1 MPWFKKNL
9 RQWLNRFSLR
19 ACFLTLF
26 FSGYS
31 KKAPGTIGSLVALL
45 LGLPILIF
53 SANTLFLAAILI
65 GLIAIA
71 QIDKE
76 EEESK
81 IHDSSYIVIDELVG
95 MWLAMAIS
103 GLSLAG
109 VILSFIFFRIY
120 DITKP
125 SLIGKIDKEVKG
137 GLGVVADDAL
147 AGVLAGL
154 SVLLA
159 INILGFFNIK
169 L

>member
-1 MPWFKKNL
+1 M
-9 RQWLNRFSLR
+9 
-19 ACFLTLF
+19 
-26 FSGYS
+26 
-31 KKAPGTIGSLVALL
+31 L

-53 SANTLFLAAILI
+53 SANTLFLGAIFV
-65 GLIAIA
+65 GLIAIT

-81 IHDSSYIVIDELVG
+81 IHDGSYIVIDELVG
-95 MWLAMAIS
+95 MWLAMAVS

-154 SVLLA
+154 SALLV
-159 INILGFFNIK
+159 IHILGFFNIK

>member
-1 MPWFKKNL
+1 MNK
-9 RQWLNRFSLR
+9 FSLR

-53 SANTLFLAAILI
+53 SANTLFLAAVLI
-65 GLIAIA
+65 GLVAIA

-103 GLSLAG
+103 RLSLAG

-154 SVLLA
+154 SALLV

>member
-1 MPWFKKNL
+1 MNK
-9 RQWLNRFSLR
+9 FSLR

-45 LGLPILIF
+45 LGLPVLIF
-53 SANTLFLAAILI
+53 SANTLFLSAVLI

>member
-1 MPWFKKNL
+1 MDKFGW
-9 RQWLNRFSLR
+9 R

-53 SANTLFLAAILI
+53 SANTLFLGAIFV
-65 GLIAIA
+65 GLIAIT

-76 EEESK
+76 EEETK
-81 IHDSSYIVIDELVG
+81 RHDSSYIVIDELVG

-103 GLSLAG
+103 GLSLVG

-154 SVLLA
+154 SVLLV

-169 L
+169 F

>member
-1 MPWFKKNL
+1 MDK
-9 RQWLNRFSLR
+9 FSLR

-45 LGLPILIF
+45 LGLPVLIF
-53 SANTLFLAAILI
+53 SANTLFLGAVFV
-65 GLIAIA
+65 GLIAIT

-76 EEESK
+76 EEETK
-81 IHDSSYIVIDELVG
+81 RHDSSYIVIDELVG

-109 VILSFIFFRIY
+109 VVLSFIFFRIY

-154 SVLLA
+154 SALLV
-159 INILGFFNIK
+159 IHILGFFNIK

>member
-1 MPWFKKNL
+1 MDK
-9 RQWLNRFSLR
+9 FSLR

-154 SVLLA
+154 SVLLT

>member
-1 MPWFKKNL
+1 MDKFNW
-9 RQWLNRFSLR
+9 R

-53 SANTLFLAAILI
+53 SANTLFLGAIFI

-76 EEESK
+76 EEETK
-81 IHDSSYIVIDELVG
+81 RHDSSYIVIDELVG

-109 VILSFIFFRIY
+109 VVLSFIFFRIY

-154 SVLLA
+154 SVLLV

>member
-1 MPWFKKNL
+1 M
-9 RQWLNRFSLR
+9 
-19 ACFLTLF
+19 
-26 FSGYS
+26 
-31 KKAPGTIGSLVALL
+31 L

-53 SANTLFLAAILI
+53 SANTLFLGAVFV

-76 EEESK
+76 EEETK

-95 MWLAMAIS
+95 MWLAMAVS

-154 SVLLA
+154 SALLV
-159 INILGFFNIK
+159 ISVLGFFNIK
-169 L
+169 F

>member
-1 MPWFKKNL
+1 MDK
-9 RQWLNRFSLR
+9 FSLR

-45 LGLPILIF
+45 LGLPVLIF
-53 SANTLFLAAILI
+53 SANTLFLGAIFI

-76 EEESK
+76 EEETK
-81 IHDSSYIVIDELVG
+81 RHDSSYIVIDELVG

-109 VILSFIFFRIY
+109 VILSFIFFRVY

-154 SVLLA
+154 SALLV
-159 INILGFFNIK
+159 IHILGFFNIK

>member
-1 MPWFKKNL
+1 MDK
-9 RQWLNRFSLR
+9 FSLR

-45 LGLPILIF
+45 LGLPVLIF
-53 SANTLFLAAILI
+53 SANTLFLGAIFI

-76 EEESK
+76 EEETK
-81 IHDSSYIVIDELVG
+81 RHDSSYIVIDELVG
-95 MWLAMAIS
+95 MWLAMAVS

-125 SLIGKIDKEVKG
+125 SLIGKVDKEVKG

-154 SVLLA
+154 SALLV
-159 INILGFFNIK
+159 IYILGFFNIK

>member
-1 MPWFKKNL
+1 MNK
-9 RQWLNRFSLR
+9 FSLR

-45 LGLPILIF
+45 LGLPVLIF
-53 SANTLFLAAILI
+53 SANTLFLAAVLI
-65 GLIAIA
+65 GLIAIT

-109 VILSFIFFRIY
+109 VVLSFIFFRIY

>member
-1 MPWFKKNL
+1 MDK
-9 RQWLNRFSLR
+9 FSLR
-19 ACFLTLF
+19 TCFLTLF

-53 SANTLFLAAILI
+53 SANTLFLGAIFV

-76 EEESK
+76 EEETK
-81 IHDSSYIVIDELVG
+81 RHDSSYIVIDELVG

-147 AGVLAGL
+147 AGILAGL
-154 SVLLA
+154 SALLV
-159 INILGFFNIK
+159 ISILGFFNIK

>member
-1 MPWFKKNL
+1 M
-9 RQWLNRFSLR
+9 
-19 ACFLTLF
+19 
-26 FSGYS
+26 
-31 KKAPGTIGSLVALL
+31 L
-45 LGLPILIF
+45 LGLPVLIF
-53 SANTLFLAAILI
+53 SANTLFLAAVLI

-154 SVLLA
+154 STLLV
-159 INILGFFNIK
+159 INILRFFNIK

>member
-1 MPWFKKNL
+1 MDK
-9 RQWLNRFSLR
+9 FSLR

-45 LGLPILIF
+45 LGLPVLIF
-53 SANTLFLAAILI
+53 SANTLFLGAIFV
-65 GLIAIA
+65 GLIAIT

-76 EEESK
+76 EEETK
-81 IHDSSYIVIDELVG
+81 RHDSSYIVIDELVG

-154 SVLLA
+154 SALLV
-159 INILGFFNIK
+159 IHILGFFNIK
-169 L
+169 F

>member
-1 MPWFKKNL
+1 MNK
-9 RQWLNRFSLR
+9 FSLR

-45 LGLPILIF
+45 LGLPVLIF
-53 SANTLFLAAILI
+53 SANTLFLAAVLI

-109 VILSFIFFRIY
+109 VVLSFIFFRIY

-147 AGVLAGL
+147 AGVLSGL
-154 SVLLA
+154 SVLLV

>member
-1 MPWFKKNL
+1 MDK
-9 RQWLNRFSLR
+9 FSLR

-53 SANTLFLAAILI
+53 SANTLFLAAVLI

-109 VILSFIFFRIY
+109 VVLSFIFFRIY

-125 SLIGKIDKEVKG
+125 SFIGKIDKEVKG

-154 SVLLA
+154 SVLLV

>member
-1 MPWFKKNL
+1 M
-9 RQWLNRFSLR
+9 
-19 ACFLTLF
+19 CFLTLF

-45 LGLPILIF
+45 LGLPVLFF
-53 SANTLFLAAILI
+53 SANTLFLAAVLI
-65 GLIAIA
+65 GLIAIT

-125 SLIGKIDKEVKG
+125 SLIGKIDKEVNG

-154 SVLLA
+154 STLLA

>member
-1 MPWFKKNL
+1 M
-9 RQWLNRFSLR
+9 
-19 ACFLTLF
+19 
-26 FSGYS
+26 
-31 KKAPGTIGSLVALL
+31 L

-53 SANTLFLAAILI
+53 SANTLFLAAVLI

-109 VILSFIFFRIY
+109 VVLSFIFFRIY

-154 SVLLA
+154 STLLA

>member
-1 MPWFKKNL
+1 MDK
-9 RQWLNRFSLR
+9 FSLR

-53 SANTLFLAAILI
+53 SANTLFLGAIFI
-65 GLIAIA
+65 GLIAIT

-76 EEESK
+76 EEETK

-109 VILSFIFFRIY
+109 VVLSFIFFRIY

-147 AGVLAGL
+147 AGILAGL
-154 SVLLA
+154 SALLV
-159 INILGFFNIK
+159 IHILGFFNIK
-169 L
+169 F

>member
-1 MPWFKKNL
+1 MDK
-9 RQWLNRFSLR
+9 FSLR

-26 FSGYS
+26 FSGYF

>member
-1 MPWFKKNL
+1 M
-9 RQWLNRFSLR
+9 
-19 ACFLTLF
+19 
-26 FSGYS
+26 
-31 KKAPGTIGSLVALL
+31 L
-45 LGLPILIF
+45 LGLPVLIF
-53 SANTLFLAAILI
+53 SANTLFLAAIFI

-125 SLIGKIDKEVKG
+125 SLIGKIDKEIKG

>member
-1 MPWFKKNL
+1 M
-9 RQWLNRFSLR
+9 
-19 ACFLTLF
+19 
-26 FSGYS
+26 
-31 KKAPGTIGSLVALL
+31 L
-45 LGLPILIF
+45 LGLPVLIF
-53 SANTLFLAAILI
+53 SANTLFLGAIFV

-76 EEESK
+76 EEETK
-81 IHDSSYIVIDELVG
+81 RHDSSHIVIDELVG

-109 VILSFIFFRIY
+109 VVLSFIFFRIY

-154 SVLLA
+154 SALLV
-159 INILGFFNIK
+159 IHILGFFNIK

>member
-1 MPWFKKNL
+1 MDK
-9 RQWLNRFSLR
+9 FSLR
-19 ACFLTLF
+19 MCFLTLF

-45 LGLPILIF
+45 LGLPVLIF
-53 SANTLFLAAILI
+53 SANTLFLAAIFV
-65 GLIAIA
+65 GLIAIT

-109 VILSFIFFRIY
+109 VVLSFIFFRIY

-154 SVLLA
+154 SALLV
-159 INILGFFNIK
+159 ISILGFFNIK
-169 L
+169 F

>member
-1 MPWFKKNL
+1 MDKFN
-9 RQWLNRFSLR
+9 LR

-45 LGLPILIF
+45 LGLPVLIF
-53 SANTLFLAAILI
+53 SANTLFLGAIFI

-154 SVLLA
+154 SALLA

>member
-1 MPWFKKNL
+1 M
-9 RQWLNRFSLR
+9 
-19 ACFLTLF
+19 
-26 FSGYS
+26 
-31 KKAPGTIGSLVALL
+31 L

-53 SANTLFLAAILI
+53 SANTLFLGAVFI

-76 EEESK
+76 EEETK
-81 IHDSSYIVIDELVG
+81 RHDSSYIVIDELVG

-109 VILSFIFFRIY
+109 VVLSFIFFRIY

-125 SLIGKIDKEVKG
+125 SLIGRIDKEVKG

-154 SVLLA
+154 SVLLV
-159 INILGFFNIK
+159 IHILGFFNIK

>member
-1 MPWFKKNL
+1 MDK
-9 RQWLNRFSLR
+9 FSLR

-45 LGLPILIF
+45 LGLPVLIF
-53 SANTLFLAAILI
+53 SANTLFLGAIFV

-81 IHDSSYIVIDELVG
+81 IHDSSHIVIDELVG

-109 VILSFIFFRIY
+109 VVLSFIFFRIY

-154 SVLLA
+154 SALLV
-159 INILGFFNIK
+159 ISVLGFFNIK

>member
-1 MPWFKKNL
+1 MDK
-9 RQWLNRFSLR
+9 FSLR
-19 ACFLTLF
+19 TCFLTLF

-31 KKAPGTIGSLVALL
+31 KKAPGTIGSLIALL

-53 SANTLFLAAILI
+53 SANTLFLGAVFV

-76 EEESK
+76 EEETK
-81 IHDSSYIVIDELVG
+81 RHDSSYIVIDELVG

-109 VILSFIFFRIY
+109 VVLSFIFFRIY

-154 SVLLA
+154 STLLV
-159 INILGFFNIK
+159 ISVLGFFNIK
-169 L
+169 F

>member
-1 MPWFKKNL
+1 MDK
-9 RQWLNRFSLR
+9 FSLR

-31 KKAPGTIGSLVALL
+31 KKAPGTVGSLVALL
-45 LGLPILIF
+45 LGLPVLIF
-53 SANTLFLAAILI
+53 SANTLFLAAVLI

-154 SVLLA
+154 SVLLV

>member
-1 MPWFKKNL
+1 MNK
-9 RQWLNRFSLR
+9 FSLR

-45 LGLPILIF
+45 LGLPVLIF
-53 SANTLFLAAILI
+53 SANTLFLVAIFI

-109 VILSFIFFRIY
+109 VVLSFIFFRIY

-154 SVLLA
+154 STLLA
-159 INILGFFNIK
+159 ISILGFFNIK

>member
-1 MPWFKKNL
+1 MDK
-9 RQWLNRFSLR
+9 FSLR

-45 LGLPILIF
+45 LGLPVLIF
-53 SANTLFLAAILI
+53 SANTLFLGAIFI
-65 GLIAIA
+65 GLIAIT

-76 EEESK
+76 EEETK
-81 IHDSSYIVIDELVG
+81 RHDSSHIVIDELVG

-154 SVLLA
+154 SALLV
-159 INILGFFNIK
+159 IHILGFFNIK

>member
-1 MPWFKKNL
+1 M
-9 RQWLNRFSLR
+9 
-19 ACFLTLF
+19 
-26 FSGYS
+26 
-31 KKAPGTIGSLVALL
+31 L
-45 LGLPILIF
+45 LGLPVLIF
-53 SANTLFLAAILI
+53 SANTLFLGAIFI

-76 EEESK
+76 EEETK
-81 IHDSSYIVIDELVG
+81 RHDSSYIVIDELVG

-109 VILSFIFFRIY
+109 VVLSFIFFRIY

-125 SLIGKIDKEVKG
+125 SLIGRIDKEVKG

-154 SVLLA
+154 SALLV
-159 INILGFFNIK
+159 IHILGFFNIK

>member
-1 MPWFKKNL
+1 MNK
-9 RQWLNRFSLR
+9 FSLR

-53 SANTLFLAAILI
+53 SANTLFLAAVLI

-109 VILSFIFFRIY
+109 VVLSFIFFRIY

-154 SVLLA
+154 SALLI

>member
-1 MPWFKKNL
+1 MDK
-9 RQWLNRFSLR
+9 FSLR

-53 SANTLFLAAILI
+53 SANTLFLVAVLI

-71 QIDKE
+71 QIDK

-154 SVLLA
+154 SVLLV

>member
-1 MPWFKKNL
+1 MNK
-9 RQWLNRFSLR
+9 FSLR
-19 ACFLTLF
+19 TCFLTLF

-45 LGLPILIF
+45 LGLPVLIF
-53 SANTLFLAAILI
+53 SANTLFLAAVLI

-109 VILSFIFFRIY
+109 VVLSFIFFRIY

-154 SVLLA
+154 SVLLT

>member
-1 MPWFKKNL
+1 MDK
-9 RQWLNRFSLR
+9 FSLR

-109 VILSFIFFRIY
+109 VVLSFIFFRIY

-154 SVLLA
+154 SALLI

>member
-1 MPWFKKNL
+1 MDKFN
-9 RQWLNRFSLR
+9 LR

-53 SANTLFLAAILI
+53 SANTLFLAAVFI
-65 GLIAIA
+65 GLIAIT

-154 SVLLA
+154 SALLV
-159 INILGFFNIK
+159 IHILILGFFNIK

>member
-1 MPWFKKNL
+1 MDKFN
-9 RQWLNRFSLR
+9 LR

-45 LGLPILIF
+45 LGLPVLIF
-53 SANTLFLAAILI
+53 SANTLFLGAIFV
-65 GLIAIA
+65 GLIAIT

-125 SLIGKIDKEVKG
+125 SLIGTIDKKVKG

-154 SVLLA
+154 SALLV

-169 L
+169 F

>member
-1 MPWFKKNL
+1 MDK
-9 RQWLNRFSLR
+9 FSLR

-45 LGLPILIF
+45 LGLPVLIF
-53 SANTLFLAAILI
+53 SANTLFLAAVLI
-65 GLIAIA
+65 GLIAIT

-109 VILSFIFFRIY
+109 VVLSFIFFRIY

-125 SLIGKIDKEVKG
+125 SLIGKIDKEIKG

-154 SVLLA
+154 SALLA

>member
-1 MPWFKKNL
+1 MNK
-9 RQWLNRFSLR
+9 FSLR

-45 LGLPILIF
+45 LGLPVLIF
-53 SANTLFLAAILI
+53 SANTLFLTAVLI
-65 GLIAIA
+65 GLIAIT

-154 SVLLA
+154 SVLLV
-159 INILGFFNIK
+159 IHILGFFNIK

>member
-1 MPWFKKNL
+1 M
-9 RQWLNRFSLR
+9 
-19 ACFLTLF
+19 
-26 FSGYS
+26 
-31 KKAPGTIGSLVALL
+31 L

-53 SANTLFLAAILI
+53 SANTLFLAAVLI
-65 GLIAIA
+65 GLIAIT

-120 DITKP
+120 DITKL

-154 SVLLA
+154 SVLLI